1 MTARKLALMSVA
13 FGVLAGLDAA
23 GGAIARA
30 AHVPVPGTVIGIL
43 LLLCGFTALG
53 GVPAPMEDLARLLIS
68 HLNLLYIPA
77 AVGVVAYAS
86 LVRRDAWPI
95 VVALVGSAIVGLA
108 VTGWTFQIVDRRAA
122 RGRDRS

>member
-30 AHVPVPGTVIGIL
+30 THVPVPGTVIGL
-43 LLLCGFTALG
+43 LLLLGGFTALG
-53 GVPAPMEDLARLLIS
+53 GVPAPMEELARLLIG

-108 VTGWTFQIVDRRAA
+108 VTGWTFQIVERRAA
-122 RGRDRS
+122 GGRDRS